1 MKYFLETKTILM
13 ARVLD
18 LNLKY
23 EYQNLFDTSIIE
35 LSKYS
40 AVDKCI
46 ERITAGRSRYEEVSS
61 LTMVPWFFIGIIHN
75 MECSCN
81 FKTHLH
87 NGDPLTKR
95 TVHVPKDR
103 PRNGVPPFTWE
114 ESAADALCMKGL
126 DKWTD
131 WSIPAMLFQ
140 FERFNGFGYRSR
152 GIYSP
157 YLWSFSNHYKKG
169 KFTSDGVY
177 DPGAVSKQIGA
188 AVLLRRLYEKQVE
201 TRDDADIISQVKKQG
216 SAVKFNSKKYNEAAA
231 ELQRLLN
238 RSGQYLK
245 IDGFAGRNTSDA
257 FFRVTGRYLQQ
268 DPRLVVVSG

>member
-1 MKYFLETKTILM
+1 M
-13 ARVLD
+13 ARVMN
-18 LNLKY
+18 LNMKY
-23 EYQNLFDTSIIE
+23 EYQNLFDTSIID
-35 LSKYS
+35 LSKYA
-40 AVDKCI
+40 AVDKCVD
-46 ERITAGRSRYEEVSS
+46 RITACRNRYEIVSS
-61 LTMVPWFFIGIIHN
+61 LTKVPWFFIGIIHN
-75 MECSCN
+75 MECSGN

-103 PRNGVPPFTWE
+103 PRNGEPPFTWE

-169 KFTSDGVY
+169 KFTSDGIY
-177 DPGAVSKQIGA
+177 DPVAVSKQIGA
-188 AVLLRRLYEKQVE
+188 AVLLRRLYEIQVMSSNE
-201 TRDDADIISQVKKQG
+201 TDMISLVKKLG
-216 SAVKFNSKKYNEAAA
+216 SPVKFNPKKYNEAAA

-257 FFRVTGRYLQQ
+257 FFRLTGKYLQH
-268 DPRLVVVSG
+268 DPRLVVVPG